1 MAAGASSPPRC
12 VLLADDDDDIREL
25 LRVCLERGGFEVI
38 EFADGSSL
46 LDEAR
51 RAPGQ
56 FQLVVSDIGMPGP
69 DGVEVA
75 RQLHSLWPDLPV
87 VLITAFRDEEIF
99 RRAREAGAADVMTKP
114 LDLPRLVSLA
124 SGLAARA

>member
-1 MAAGASSPPRC
+1 MAPGAHEPPRC

-25 LRVCLERGGFEVI
+25 LRACLERGGFEVI
-38 EFADGSSL
+38 DFVDGSSL

-69 DGVEVA
+69 DGVEVC
-75 RQLHSLWPDLPV
+75 RSLHMLQPELPV
-87 VLITAFRDEEIF
+87 VLITAFRDEETF
-99 RRAREAGAADVMTKP
+99 RRAREAGAVDVITKP
-114 LDLPRLVSLA
+114 LDLTHLVSLA
-124 SGLAARA
+124 SGLARP